1 MYIYMYIYICM
12 YTVYVCIFIYIY
24 THYIELVRWANINQ
38 QRYLRRPSFKLV
50 GGSTTLKTR

>member
-1 MYIYMYIYICM
+1 MYIYMYVHCVCVYIY
-12 YTVYVCIFIYIY
+12 IYIY

>member
-1 MYIYMYIYICM
+1 M

-50 GGSTTLKTR
+50 GGSATLKTR